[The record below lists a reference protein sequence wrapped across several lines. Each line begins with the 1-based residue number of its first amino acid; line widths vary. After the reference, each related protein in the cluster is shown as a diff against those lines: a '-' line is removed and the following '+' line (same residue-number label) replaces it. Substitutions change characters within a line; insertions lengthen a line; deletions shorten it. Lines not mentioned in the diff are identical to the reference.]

1 MKTACLHEIPT
12 SAIGS
17 LMGSSVCMSSSIKEV
32 FRRHNFNSF
41 AIFSAIQ
48 LKVAEAQKCSFWI
61 LDLAP
66 CVKFMPE
73 V

>member
-48 LKVAEAQKCSFWI
+48 LKVAEAQKVFF
-61 LDLAP
+61 LDSGFGALCQIHA
-66 CVKFMPE
+66 
-73 V
+73 